1 MHEMMQQFA
10 TNPELMNLLI
20 TSNPLLAD
28 DPSLA
33 NQIRGTPYFPLISH
47 YRQCPIINKVQ
58 GD

>member
-33 NQIRGTPYFPLISH
+33 NQIRGTPYFYQFLTTD
-47 YRQCPIINKVQ
+47 KVR
-58 GD
+58 